1 MIRNA
6 LWLRLK
12 VSILRGSIQLFKGLI
27 NMEVTSIKISNYQ
40 IEDRDAIR
48 KISLESVFL
57 GENRGDIFDDEILTD
72 ILTLYFTDYEP
83 LSCFVAVKENQVIGY
98 IMGTQ
103 DVRKM
108 RRIMKYKIIP
118 RLIYKALCRRQLLY
132 RNNLILIKNIIFSYL
147 KGEFISPD
155 FSKEYPATLHI
166 NITAKY
172 RGQNLGSL
180 LVDYFLDFL
189 KRKNIR
195 GVHFGVMSDRAKK
208 FFTKLNFNL
217 LYTGEYSFP
226 RYLLGK
232 NIPYYIMGKQI

>member
-1 MIRNA
+1 
-6 LWLRLK
+6 
-12 VSILRGSIQLFKGLI
+12 
-27 NMEVTSIKISNYQ
+27 MEVTSIKIRNYQ
-40 IEDRDAIR
+40 IEDRDIIR
-48 KISLESVFL
+48 KISLESIFL
-57 GENRGDIFDDEILTD
+57 GENRASIFDDEILAD
-72 ILTLYFTDYEP
+72 ILTIYFTDYES
-83 LSCFVAVKENQVIGY
+83 LSRFVAVKDNQVIGY

-118 RLIYKALCRRQLLY
+118 RLIYKALYRRQLLR
-132 RNNLILIKNIIFSYL
+132 RNNLILIKNIISSYL

-166 NITAKY
+166 NITEEY
-172 RGQNLGSL
+172 RRQNLGSL

-195 GVHFGVMSDRAKK
+195 GIHFGVMSESAKK
-208 FFTKLNFNL
+208 FFLKLNFNL
-217 LYTGEYSFP
+217 LFTREYSFL

-232 NIPYYIMGKQI
+232 NIPHYIMGKQI